1 MRFDEYHGESMYA
14 ETDSDLLRRMTE
26 AGILEED
33 ESGRKVVKVQSKKG
47 DFFFKASLYPFILAS
62 LSEET

>member
-33 ESGRKVVKVQSKKG
+33 ESWRKVVKVQSKKG
-47 DFFFKASLYPFILAS
+47 ELF
-62 LSEET
+62 

>member
-26 AGILEED
+26 AGILEVD

-47 DFFFKASLYPFILAS
+47 DIFLKPAFIPLSSLL
-62 LSEET
+62 